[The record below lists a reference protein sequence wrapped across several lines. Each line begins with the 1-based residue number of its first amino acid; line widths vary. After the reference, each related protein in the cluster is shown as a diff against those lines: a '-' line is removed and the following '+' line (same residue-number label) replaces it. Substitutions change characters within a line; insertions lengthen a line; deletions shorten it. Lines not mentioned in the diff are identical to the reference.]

1 MYREHSGLLPS
12 AVAALI
18 QITPPAQAGAS
29 AGPCLMPCAIARS
42 PFRSAMLLLEPRRHV
57 QAFHELMIRPRSTMR
72 ERRRESPKVIELY
85 AR

>member
-1 MYREHSGLLPS
+1 
-12 AVAALI
+12 
-18 QITPPAQAGAS
+18 
-29 AGPCLMPCAIARS
+29 
-42 PFRSAMLLLEPRRHV
+42 MLLLEPRRHV